1 MLLKYAS
8 SLSLVNA
15 HGVKKDI
22 SPLFSSSVSSGKNL
36 SFSVRA
42 STEPLSGV
50 VFEPFV
56 EVKKELDLVPSSPQL
71 SLARHMYS
79 PECEA
84 AVNEQINVEYNV
96 SYVYHALYAY
106 FDRDNVAL
114 KGLAKFFKD
123 SSVEERDH
131 AEMLMEYQN
140 KRGGRVKLQP
150 MVMPQSEFDHAEK
163 GDALYVVRVDIN
175 ISFGK
180 VVTFHQKRIPFWW
193 KNNNDDDVLC
203 FVEAMELALSLEK
216 LVNEKLLNLHS
227 VASKN
232 DDVQLADFIESEFL
246 NEQVE
251 AIKKISEYVS
261 QLRRLGKGHGTWH
274 FDQELLETAAA

>member
-1 MLLKYAS
+1 MLLKSAS
-8 SLSLVNA
+8 AFSLVNI

-22 SPLFSSSVSSGKNL
+22 SPLFSSSSDSSLSLPVSSGKSRNL
-36 SFSVRA
+36 SFSVSA
-42 STEPLSGV
+42 SKATTTQTLSGV
-50 VFEPFV
+50 VFEPFE

-150 MVMPQSEFDHAEK
+150 MVMPLSEFDHAEK
-163 GDALYVVRVDIN
+163 GDALY
-175 ISFGK
+175 
-180 VVTFHQKRIPFWW
+180 
-193 KNNNDDDVLC
+193 
-203 FVEAMELALSLEK
+203 AMELALSLEK
-216 LVNEKLLNLHS
+216 LVNEKLLNVHS

-251 AIKKISEYVS
+251 AIKKISEYVA

-274 FDQELLETAAA
+274 FDQELLEAAAA

>member
-1 MLLKYAS
+1 MLLKSAS
-8 SLSLVNA
+8 AFSLVNI

-22 SPLFSSSVSSGKNL
+22 SPLSSSSSSSLLVSSGKSRNL
-36 SFSVRA
+36 SFSVSA
-42 STEPLSGV
+42 SKATTTTTQTLSGV
-50 VFEPFV
+50 VFEPFE

-71 SLARHMYS
+71 SLARHLYS

-163 GDALYVVRVDIN
+163 GDALY
-175 ISFGK
+175 
-180 VVTFHQKRIPFWW
+180 
-193 KNNNDDDVLC
+193 
-203 FVEAMELALSLEK
+203 AMELALSLEK
-216 LVNEKLLNLHS
+216 LVNEKLLNVHS

-251 AIKKISEYVS
+251 AIKKISEYVA

-274 FDQELLETAAA
+274 FDQELLEAAAA